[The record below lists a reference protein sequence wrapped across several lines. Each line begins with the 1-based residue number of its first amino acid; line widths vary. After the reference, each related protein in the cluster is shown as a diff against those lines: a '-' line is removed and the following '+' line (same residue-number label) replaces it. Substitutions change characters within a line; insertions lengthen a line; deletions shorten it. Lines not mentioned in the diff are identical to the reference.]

1 MFSHSFS
8 NLWLIIQHARSHGQW
23 AGCWG
28 IFIVAALRCIE
39 KHCIVLHSIALLCIA
54 LHCIISKHILGAFIE
69 AALTEKRCH
78 ATRWNTALSLPLL
91 WWAAVGHGWPVSG
104 GSCIL
109 CLRRFIIKSKCWK
122 KHILNLDE
130 YEMKH
135 KRERWWCDQ
144 CSCVRC
150 GDGNFGIFD
159 LQSRVKAVRR
169 LQLGIL

>member
-23 AGCWG
+23 AGWG

-39 KHCIVLHSIALLCIA
+39 SIALYYMALHCFA

-109 CLRRFIIKSKCWK
+109 CWRRFTIESKCWK

-144 CSCVRC
+144 CSGVRC

>member
-1 MFSHSFS
+1 MDGRWCFLTLSPIFG
-8 NLWLIIQHARSHGQW
+8 WLSSTHAVMANEQVVGGSLLLLH
-23 AGCWG
+23 C
-28 IFIVAALRCIE
+28 VAL
-39 KHCIVLHSIALLCIA
+39 KNIALYCVA

-109 CLRRFIIKSKCWK
+109 CFRIFTIESKCWN

-144 CSCVRC
+144 CSGVRC

>member
-39 KHCIVLHSIALLCIA
+39 KHCIVLHGIA
-54 LHCIISKHILGAFIE
+54 LHYIETHPGSIRRSSSHREEMSRNAMKH
-69 AALTEKRCH
+69 
-78 ATRWNTALSLPLL
+78 
-91 WWAAVGHGWPVSG
+91 
-104 GSCIL
+104 GSVASITLMSCCGSWVTSFWGFLIL
-109 CLRRFIIKSKCWK
+109 CFRIFTIESKCWN

-130 YEMKH
+130 FEMRH
-135 KRERWWCDQ
+135 KRERWWCGQ
-144 CSCVRC
+144 CSGVRC

>member
-1 MFSHSFS
+1 MDGNVFSLFLH
-8 NLWLIIQHARSHGQW
+8 LWLIIQQARSHGQW
-23 AGCWG
+23 AGWG

-39 KHCIVLHSIALLCIA
+39 NIALYCFA

-91 WWAAVGHGWPVSG
+91 WWAAVGHGWPVSE

-109 CLRRFIIKSKCWK
+109 CLRRFTLESNCWK

-135 KRERWWCDQ
+135 KREHWWCNQ
-144 CSCVRC
+144 CSGVRC
-150 GDGNFGIFD
+150 GDGT
-159 LQSRVKAVRR
+159 
-169 LQLGIL
+169 LGSLICNLESKLWEDCSWEFYNV

>member
-8 NLWLIIQHARSHGQW
+8 NLWLIIQQARSHGQW
-23 AGCWG
+23 AGWG

-39 KHCIVLHSIALLCIA
+39 KHCIVLHGN
-54 LHCIISKHILGAFIE
+54 CIISKHILGAFIE

-109 CLRRFIIKSKCWK
+109 CWRRFTIESKCWK

-144 CSCVRC
+144 CSGVRC

>member
-1 MFSHSFS
+1 MDGDVFSLFLQS
-8 NLWLIIQHARSHGQW
+8 LVDYPARTQSWPMSRLLGDLY
-23 AGCWG
+23 CS
-28 IFIVAALRCIE
+28 C
-39 KHCIVLHSIALLCIA
+39 IALHRKTLYCFA

-109 CLRRFIIKSKCWK
+109 CLRRFTIESKCWK

-135 KRERWWCDQ
+135 KREHWWCNQ
-144 CSCVRC
+144 CGGVRC

>member
-39 KHCIVLHSIALLCIA
+39 KHCIVLYGIA
-54 LHCIISKHILGAFIE
+54 LHCIALHYIE
-69 AALTEKRCH
+69 TH
-78 ATRWNTALSLPLL
+78 P
-91 WWAAVGHGWPVSG
+91 
-104 GSCIL
+104 GSIH
-109 CLRRFIIKSKCWK
+109 RSSSHREEMSR
-122 KHILNLDE
+122 NA
-130 YEMKH
+130 MKH
-135 KRERWWCDQ
+135 GSVASITLMRRCGSWVTSFWGFLHSVFAQIYNRKQMLEETHIEPGWVWDERWWCDQ
-144 CSCVRC
+144 CSGVRC